1 MKISIIIATWNA
13 AKTLNRCLDSIVPQ
27 LTNETELIII
37 DGGSKDNTNEI
48 IDSYGNQV
56 SVHITEPDKGIYD
69 AWNKG
74 VKNAKGDWV
83 MFIGAD
89 DILLPNAINSY
100 LEAIRNTPNVNSY
113 DYICAHNEYV
123 DMKGKLL
130 KILGGKPTWSK
141 MRRSMIAAHV
151 ASLHNRYNL
160 FEKIGGYNLNFK
172 ICADY
177 ELLLRKKSK
186 LKALMIPAHIARMTV
201 GGMSFSTKAI
211 IETYKIR
218 ELHHSLPSIVNKLLF
233 IKDWIAFK
241 LFIFRKKMGGVLSF
255 SGIITRIKGED
266 YQIDSS
272 IPLTCLFKLFCKK
285 SCDLLYGMIRFR
297 TFKRVFVSPS
307 SIIICGSKIHF
318 GKNFSIGKKCYINA
332 MSKNGLICGDNVSIG
347 YQTYIELTGSL
358 HQLADKMV
366 IGNNVGLGSHGFYG
380 CGKGGLEIGDDTIIG
395 NYVSFHPENHVF
407 ADTNVLI
414 RKQGVVGK
422 GIKIGMNCWIG
433 AKATFLDGTILGNGC
448 VVAAGAVVT
457 GHFPDNS
464 IIGGIPAKIIKK
476 RE

>member
-151 ASLHNRYNL
+151 ASLHNRSNL

-241 LFIFRKKMGGVLSF
+241 LFIFRKKMVGHS
-255 SGIITRIKGED
+255 
-266 YQIDSS
+266 
-272 IPLTCLFKLFCKK
+272 
-285 SCDLLYGMIRFR
+285 LL
-297 TFKRVFVSPS
+297 
-307 SIIICGSKIHF
+307 
-318 GKNFSIGKKCYINA
+318 
-332 MSKNGLICGDNVSIG
+332 
-347 YQTYIELTGSL
+347 
-358 HQLADKMV
+358 
-366 IGNNVGLGSHGFYG
+366 
-380 CGKGGLEIGDDTIIG
+380 
-395 NYVSFHPENHVF
+395 
-407 ADTNVLI
+407 
-414 RKQGVVGK
+414 VV
-422 GIKIGMNCWIG
+422 
-433 AKATFLDGTILGNGC
+433 
-448 VVAAGAVVT
+448 
-457 GHFPDNS
+457 
-464 IIGGIPAKIIKK
+464 
-476 RE
+476 